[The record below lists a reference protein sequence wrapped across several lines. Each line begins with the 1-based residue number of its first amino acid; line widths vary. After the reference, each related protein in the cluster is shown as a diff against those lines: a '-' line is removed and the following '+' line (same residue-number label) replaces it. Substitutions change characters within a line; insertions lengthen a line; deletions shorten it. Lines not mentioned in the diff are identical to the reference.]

1 MRDEEIDTV
10 CAVDDVTLQAYFDD
24 RSLVTNDVLETA
36 PNAELIAQIERLGG
50 RDERDTIASALRVRI
65 LRKRVE
71 AGMMGPGVKWYS
83 WALKNIDMR
92 KTRLWE
98 LQTVA
103 EADDMAARLKEIR
116 DRGAER
122 QKTYQNELRGMA
134 GKTKKKELEPER
146 LELISFASKKPIV
159 EVRRALKFARE
170 GSLAG

>member
-1 MRDEEIDTV
+1 VRDEETSTTCV
-10 CAVDDVTLQAYFDD
+10 ASGTTLRVHLGD
-24 RSLVTNDVLETA
+24 RSSVTNDALETLSDD
-36 PNAELIAQIERLGG
+36 ELIAQIERLGG
-50 RDERDTIASALRVRI
+50 HDESDTIKSALRVRI

-71 AGMMGPGVKWYS
+71 TGMMGAGVKWYS

-103 EADDMAARLKEIR
+103 EADDMAARIKEIR

-170 GSLAG
+170 GLRAG